1 MIRQYELVELVRSY
15 DPSTDED
22 ALNKAYI
29 YTVKM
34 HGTQKRASG
43 DPYFSHPVEVAGILA
58 GMRLDWKTIAA
69 GLLHDTLED
78 TLATHEEL
86 EKQFGPDVVKLVDG
100 VTKLSQLEVQGKA
113 AKQGE
118 NFRKLVLA
126 MSEDIRVLLIK
137 LADRL
142 HNMRTLHFIEDV
154 EKRQRIARETIELYA
169 PLAERIGI
177 SQIKEELQDIA
188 FDILYPDVKDSIT
201 TRLEALRADNENVHI
216 VDRVIAELKE
226 KLTDGGLETA
236 TVYGREK
243 RPYSIW
249 RKMEKLH
256 VGFEA
261 LADIVAFRI
270 LVDNIEEC
278 YRALGIIHGA
288 YRAVPEL
295 FDDYISNPKPNGYR
309 SLHTTVMGPEN
320 RRIEIQIR
328 THDMHN
334 VNEMGVAAHWAY
346 KQQQGMTDG
355 EQYRWLRQ
363 LLAILEQ
370 SQQPEEFLEHT
381 KLELFQDQVFCFTPK
396 GELIALPR
404 GATPVDFAYAV
415 HSSVGDSTVG
425 AKVNGRM
432 TPLNHVLRNGD
443 QVEIVR
449 SKKQTPSP
457 TWERF
462 VVTGKARAHIR
473 KYLRLQQR
481 SEYAAL
487 GKSMLQKVYDSE
499 GATFTEKAVNGILK
513 KFKAATDEDLY
524 SRIGNG
530 SMTAREVFYA
540 IFPGLKDKK
549 PAASDEIPPS
559 VNKPSKGAPRISGIP
574 IRGLIP
580 GMALNLARCCH
591 PVIGDRIVGIIT
603 TGKGVTVHTIDCETL
618 ESFADMPERWLDL
631 SWDSENTAI
640 ENQTGRLSVQL
651 SNATGAL
658 SALTTAIAKHD
669 ANIMNLKVA
678 GRTTDTMD
686 MMIDLQVKDLQ
697 HLSNIMAAIRATPH
711 VYSVERI
718 RGK

>member
-15 DPSTDED
+15 DPNTDED

-58 GMRLDWKTIAA
+58 GMKLDWKTITA

-86 EKQFGPDVVKLVDG
+86 EKQFGPDIVKLVEG

-142 HNMRTLHFIEDV
+142 HNMRTLHFIESP

-188 FDILYPDVKDSIT
+188 FSELYPDVKDSISA
-201 TRLEALRADNENVHI
+201 RLESLRADGENLSI
-216 VDRVIAELKE
+216 VDRVIAELKV
-226 KLTDGGLETA
+226 KLNEGGLENA
-236 TVYGREK
+236 DVYGREK

-249 RKMEKLH
+249 RKMERQH
-256 VGFEA
+256 IGFEA

-278 YRALGIIHGA
+278 YRALGIIHGS

-346 KQQQGMTDG
+346 KQQQGMSDG
-355 EQYRWLRQ
+355 DQYRWLRQ
-363 LLAILEQ
+363 LLTILEQ
-370 SQQPEEFLEHT
+370 SQAPEEFLEHT

-396 GELIALPR
+396 GELVALPR
-404 GATPVDFAYAV
+404 GATPIDFAYAV
-415 HSSVGDSTVG
+415 HSDVGDSTVG

-473 KYLRLQQR
+473 KYLRMQQR
-481 SEYAAL
+481 TEYAAL

-513 KFKAATDEDLY
+513 KFKTATDEDLY
-524 SRIGNG
+524 ARIGAG
-530 SMTAREVFYA
+530 SLTAREVFYA

-549 PAASDEIPPS
+549 PEIADELPS
-559 VNKPSKGAPRISGIP
+559 INKPTKSGARISGIP
-574 IRGLIP
+574 IRGIIP
-580 GMALNLARCCH
+580 GMALHLARCCH

-631 SWDSENTAI
+631 SWDSDSQAI
-640 ENQTGRLSVQL
+640 ETQTGRLSIQL

-658 SALTTAIAKHD
+658 SALTTSIAKHD
-669 ANIMNLKVA
+669 ANIINLKVA

-686 MMIDLQVKDLQ
+686 LMVDLQVKDLQ
-697 HLSNIMAAIRATPH
+697 HLSNIMAGIRATPH

>member
-15 DPSTDED
+15 DPNTDED

-58 GMRLDWKTIAA
+58 GMKLDWKTITA

-86 EKQFGPDVVKLVDG
+86 EKQFGPDIVKLVEG

-142 HNMRTLHFIEDV
+142 HNMRTLHFIESP

-188 FDILYPDVKDSIT
+188 FSELYPDVKDSISA
-201 TRLEALRADNENVHI
+201 RLESLRADGENLSI
-216 VDRVIAELKE
+216 VDRVIAELKV
-226 KLTDGGLETA
+226 KLNEGGLENA
-236 TVYGREK
+236 DVYGREK

-249 RKMEKLH
+249 RKMERQH
-256 VGFEA
+256 IGFEA

-278 YRALGIIHGA
+278 YRALGIIHGS

-346 KQQQGMTDG
+346 KQQQGMSDG
-355 EQYRWLRQ
+355 DQYRWLRQ
-363 LLAILEQ
+363 LLTILEQ
-370 SQQPEEFLEHT
+370 SQAPEEFLEHT

-396 GELIALPR
+396 GELVALPR
-404 GATPVDFAYAV
+404 GATPIDFAYAV
-415 HSSVGDSTVG
+415 HSDVGDSTVG

-473 KYLRLQQR
+473 KYLRMQQR
-481 SEYAAL
+481 TEYAAL

-513 KFKAATDEDLY
+513 KFKTATDEDLY
-524 SRIGNG
+524 
-530 SMTAREVFYA
+530 
-540 IFPGLKDKK
+540 
-549 PAASDEIPPS
+549 
-559 VNKPSKGAPRISGIP
+559 
-574 IRGLIP
+574 
-580 GMALNLARCCH
+580 
-591 PVIGDRIVGIIT
+591 
-603 TGKGVTVHTIDCETL
+603 
-618 ESFADMPERWLDL
+618 
-631 SWDSENTAI
+631 
-640 ENQTGRLSVQL
+640 
-651 SNATGAL
+651 
-658 SALTTAIAKHD
+658 
-669 ANIMNLKVA
+669 
-678 GRTTDTMD
+678 
-686 MMIDLQVKDLQ
+686 
-697 HLSNIMAAIRATPH
+697 
-711 VYSVERI
+711 
-718 RGK
+718 

>member
-1 MIRQYELVELVRSY
+1 MIRQYELVEMVRAY
-15 DPSTDED
+15 DPNTDED
-22 ALNKAYI
+22 ALNKAYV

-58 GMRLDWKTIAA
+58 LMKLDWKTIAA

-78 TLATHEEL
+78 TLATPEEL
-86 EKQFGPDVVKLVDG
+86 EKEFGTDVLKLVDG

-142 HNMRTLHFIEDV
+142 HNMRTLHFIDNL

-177 SQIKEELQDIA
+177 SSIKEELQDIA
-188 FDILYPDVKDSIT
+188 FDILYPDVKDSIN

-216 VDRVIAELKE
+216 VDRVIAEIKN
-226 KLTDGGLETA
+226 KLNEGGLNNA

-278 YRALGIIHGA
+278 YRALGIIHGS

-328 THDMHN
+328 THEMHN

-346 KQQQGMTDG
+346 KQNQGAAQDG

-415 HSSVGDSTVG
+415 HSNVGDSTVG

-432 TPLNHVLRNGD
+432 APLNHVLRNGD

-473 KYLRLQQR
+473 KHLRMQQR

-499 GATFTEKAVNGILK
+499 SATFTEKAVNGILK
-513 KFKAATDEDLY
+513 KFRAATDEDLY
-524 SRIGNG
+524 ARIGNG
-530 SMTAREVFYA
+530 SVTAREVFYA

-549 PAASDEIPPS
+549 PEISDELPPS
-559 VNKPSKGAPRISGIP
+559 VNKPGKNTSRISGIP
-574 IRGLIP
+574 IRGIIP
-580 GMALNLARCCH
+580 GMSLNLARCCH
-591 PVIGDRIVGIIT
+591 PVVGDRIVGIIT

-631 SWDSENTAI
+631 SWDNEATPES
-640 ENQTGRLSVQL
+640 QTGRLSVQV

-669 ANIMNLKVA
+669 ANIINLKVA

-686 MMIDLQVKDLQ
+686 LMIDLQVKDLQ
-697 HLSNIMAAIRATPH
+697 HLSNIMAGIRATPH
-711 VYSVERI
+711 VYGVERI

>member
-1 MIRQYELVELVRSY
+1 MIRQYELVEQVRAY
-15 DPSTDED
+15 DPQADED
-22 ALNKAYI
+22 ALNKAYV

-34 HGTQKRASG
+34 HGSQKRASG

-58 GMRLDWKTIAA
+58 GMKLDWKTITA

-78 TLATHEEL
+78 TLATHDEL
-86 EKQFGPDVVKLVDG
+86 ERQFGKDITKLVDG
-100 VTKLSQLEVQGKA
+100 VTKLSQLEVQGAA

-142 HNMRTLHFIEDV
+142 HNMRTLHFITDP
-154 EKRQRIARETIELYA
+154 EKRQRIARETLELYA

-177 SQIKEELQDIA
+177 SKIKEELQDVA
-188 FDILYPDVKDSIT
+188 FGELYPDIRDSIT
-201 TRLEALRADNENVHI
+201 TRMEVLREDGTNI
-216 VDRVIAELKE
+216 VDHVIAEVKE
-226 KLTDGGLETA
+226 KLREGGLENA

-249 RKMEKLH
+249 RKMERLH

-261 LADIVAFRI
+261 LADIVAFRV
-270 LVDNIEEC
+270 LVNNIEEC
-278 YRALGIIHGA
+278 YQALGIIHGA

-309 SLHTTVMGPEN
+309 SLHTTVIGPEK

-328 THDMHN
+328 TQEMHEI
-334 VNEMGVAAHWAY
+334 NEMGVAAHWAY
-346 KQQQGMTDG
+346 KQQAGATKEG

-363 LLAILEQ
+363 LLEILEK
-370 SQQPEEFLEHT
+370 SDQPEEFLEHT

-415 HSSVGDSTVG
+415 HSRVGDSCVG

-432 TPLNHVLRNGD
+432 VPLNHVLHNGD
-443 QVEIVR
+443 QVDIMR
-449 SKKQTPSP
+449 SKKQAPSP

-473 KYLRLQQR
+473 RFLRQQQR
-481 SEYAAL
+481 DEYSAL
-487 GKSMLQKVYDSE
+487 GKAMLQKVFESE
-499 GATFTEKAVNGILK
+499 GATFTEKGVHGILK
-513 KFKAATDEDLY
+513 KFKATSDDDLY
-524 SRIGNG
+524 ARIGAG
-530 SMTAREVFYA
+530 TTPAREVFYG

-549 PAASDEIPPS
+549 QLPSNDPVS
-559 VNKPSKGAPRISGIP
+559 VNKTSRGQAKIAGIP

-580 GMALNLARCCH
+580 GMALHLARCCH
-591 PVIGDRIVGIIT
+591 PVVGDRIVGIIT
-603 TGKGVTVHTIDCETL
+603 TGKGVTAHTIDCETL

-631 SWDSENTAI
+631 SWDSESVAAA
-640 ENQTGRLSVQL
+640 EVQTGRLSVQI
-651 SNATGAL
+651 SQATGAL
-658 SALTTAIAKHD
+658 SALTTTIAKHD
-669 ANIMNLKVA
+669 ASIVNLKVI
-678 GRTTDTMD
+678 GRTPDVMD
-686 MMIDLQVKDLQ
+686 LLLDLQVRDLR
-697 HLSNIMAAIRATPH
+697 HLTNIIAAIRATPH
-711 VYSVERI
+711 VYSVERM
-718 RGK
+718 RGR

>member
-1 MIRQYELVELVRSY
+1 MIRQYELVEMVCAY
-15 DPSTDED
+15 DPNADED
-22 ALNKAYI
+22 ALNKAFVF
-29 YTVKM
+29 TVKM

-58 GMRLDWKTIAA
+58 LMKLDWKTIAA

-78 TLATHEEL
+78 TLATHAEI
-86 EKQFGPDVVKLVDG
+86 EKEFGADIAKLVDG

-142 HNMRTLHFIEDV
+142 HNMRTLHFIESP
-154 EKRQRIARETIELYA
+154 EKRERIARETLELYA

-188 FDILYPDVKDSIT
+188 FKELYPDVKESIT
-201 TRLEALRADNENVHI
+201 TRLETLRADNENISI
-216 VDRVIAELKE
+216 VDKVIADIKTRLN
-226 KLTDGGLETA
+226 DGGLSHANVT
-236 TVYGREK
+236 GREK

-249 RKMEKLH
+249 RKMEKQH
-256 VGFEA
+256 IGFEA

-270 LVDNIEEC
+270 LVNNIEEC

-295 FDDYISNPKPNGYR
+295 FDDYISNPKPNGYS
-309 SLHTTVMGPEN
+309 SLHTTVIGPEN
-320 RRIEIQIR
+320 RRIEVQIR
-328 THDMHN
+328 THEMHN

-346 KQQQGMTDG
+346 KQGQGTTDG

-363 LLAILEQ
+363 LLNILEQ
-370 SQQPEEFLEHT
+370 AEQPEEFLEHT
-381 KLELFQDQVFCFTPK
+381 KLELFQDQVFCFSPK

-415 HSSVGDSTVG
+415 HSNVGDSCVG

-432 TPLNHVLRNGD
+432 TPLNHILRNGD

-473 KYLRLQQR
+473 KFLRLQQR
-481 SEYAAL
+481 DEYAAL
-487 GKSMLQKVYDSE
+487 GKAMLQKVFESE
-499 GATFTEKAVNGILK
+499 SASFTEKAIHGVLK

-524 SRIGNG
+524 ARIGAG
-530 SMTAREVFYA
+530 TTPPREVFFT

-549 PAASDEIPPS
+549 PEVSDELPS
-559 VNKPSKGAPRISGIP
+559 VNKTFRNTNKISGIP
-574 IRGLIP
+574 IRGVIP
-580 GMALNLARCCH
+580 GMALHLARCCH
-591 PVIGDRIVGIIT
+591 PVVGDRIVGIIT

-618 ESFADMPERWLDL
+618 ESFADMPERWLDV
-631 SWDSENTAI
+631 SWENEA
-640 ENQTGRLSVQL
+640 EAVEQQVGRLSIQL
-651 SNATGAL
+651 SNATGAMA
-658 SALTTAIAKHD
+658 ALTTSIAKHD
-669 ANIMNLKVA
+669 ANIINLKIS
-678 GRTTDTMD
+678 GRSTDTMD
-686 MMIDLQVKDLQ
+686 MLMDLQVKDLQ
-697 HLSNIMAAIRATPH
+697 HLSNIMAGIRATPH
-711 VYSVERI
+711 IFSVERV

>member
-1 MIRQYELVELVRSY
+1 MIRQYELVEQVRAY
-15 DPSTDED
+15 DPNTDED
-22 ALNKAYI
+22 ALNKAYV

-58 GMRLDWKTIAA
+58 GMKLDWKTIVA
-69 GLLHDTLED
+69 GLLHDTVED
-78 TLATHEEL
+78 TLATHDEI
-86 EKQFGPDVVKLVDG
+86 EKNFGKDIARLVDG
-100 VTKLSQLEVQGKA
+100 VTKLSQLEVQGAA

-142 HNMRTLHFIEDV
+142 HNMRTLHFITDP
-154 EKRQRIARETIELYA
+154 EKRQRIARETLELYA

-177 SQIKEELQDIA
+177 SKVKEELQDIA
-188 FDILYPDVKDSIT
+188 FGELYPDVRDSIVA
-201 TRLEALRADNENVHI
+201 RMNALREENSTVNI
-216 VDRVIAELKE
+216 VDRVIAEVKE
-226 KLTDGGLETA
+226 KLAEGGLPDV

-243 RPYSIW
+243 RPYSVW
-249 RKMEKLH
+249 RKMERLH
-256 VGFEA
+256 IGFEV
-261 LADIVAFRI
+261 LADIVAFRV
-270 LVDNIEEC
+270 LVNNIEEC
-278 YRALGIIHGA
+278 YQALGIIHGA

-295 FDDYISNPKPNGYR
+295 FDDYISNPKPNGYS
-309 SLHTTVMGPEN
+309 SLHTTVIGPEK

-328 THDMHN
+328 THEMHA
-334 VNEMGVAAHWAY
+334 VNELGVAAHWAY
-346 KQQQGMTDG
+346 KQNQGATDG

-363 LLAILEQ
+363 LLEILEK
-370 SQQPEEFLEHT
+370 SDQPEEFLEHT

-415 HSSVGDSTVG
+415 HSRVGDSTVG

-432 TPLNHVLRNGD
+432 VPLNHVLHNGD
-443 QVEIVR
+443 QVDIMR
-449 SKKQTPSP
+449 SKKQAPSP

-473 KYLRLQQR
+473 KFLRMQQR
-481 SEYAAL
+481 DEYSAL
-487 GKSMLQKVYDSE
+487 GKAMLQKVFESE
-499 GATFTEKAVNGILK
+499 GAAFTEKAIQGILK
-513 KFKAATDEDLY
+513 KFKATGDEDLY
-524 SRIGNG
+524 ARIGAG
-530 SMTAREVFYA
+530 TTTAREVFYV

-549 PAASDEIPPS
+549 PPTDENVLS
-559 VNKPSKGAPRISGIP
+559 VNKPTKGTAKISGIP

-580 GMALNLARCCH
+580 GMALHLGRCCH
-591 PVIGDRIVGIIT
+591 PVVGDRIVGIIT

-631 SWDSENTAI
+631 SWDADSMAAEV
-640 ENQTGRLSVQL
+640 QTGRLSVQI
-651 SNATGAL
+651 STATGAL

-669 ANIMNLKVA
+669 ANIVNLKVA
-678 GRTTDTMD
+678 GRTQDTMD
-686 MMIDLQVKDLQ
+686 LLLDLQVKDLR
-697 HLSNIMAAIRATPH
+697 HLSNIIAAVRATPH
-711 VYSVERI
+711 VYGVERV